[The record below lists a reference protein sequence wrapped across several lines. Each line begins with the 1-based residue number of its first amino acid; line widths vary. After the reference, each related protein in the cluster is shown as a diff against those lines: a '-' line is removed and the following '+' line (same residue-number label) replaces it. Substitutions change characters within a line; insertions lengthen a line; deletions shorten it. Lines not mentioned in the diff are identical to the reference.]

1 MLTPGGEKPMRRLLM
16 NVSCVSICLLFCLFV
31 IQPLPCNGDSFTEEK
46 EYSSVLQQE
55 VPPEILRFHVRADS
69 NNFSDQ
75 QVKNE
80 VAARILERYSS
91 AWRECGS
98 RAELNRLLAQEQEAI
113 TETARRVLQEQG
125 FEQHVAVRL
134 ERSTFPA
141 RLYEDNYYPPGEY
154 EALVVVLGAGQGENW
169 WCVIFPP
176 LCFNVFPAPACAS
189 DINDGC
195 VSEQKDQVLPAEGRD
210 SEQTDIGEAK
220 EENKWR
226 FWVVDY
232 FKQG

>member
-1 MLTPGGEKPMRRLLM
+1 MRQLFM
-16 NVSCVSICLLFCLFV
+16 NLSCASICLLFCLL
-31 IQPLPCNGDSFTEEK
+31 IIPPLPGNGDSFAAEK
-46 EYSSVLQQE
+46 EYSSDLQQE
-55 VPPEILRFHVRADS
+55 SPPEILRFHVRAAS
-69 NNFSDQ
+69 NNISDQ

-91 AWRECGS
+91 AWREVHS
-98 RAELNRLLAQEQEAI
+98 REELNRLLVEEQEAM

-125 FEQHVAVRL
+125 FEHDVAVRL

-141 RLYEDNYYPPGEY
+141 RLYEDKYYPPGEY
-154 EALVVVLGAGQGENW
+154 EALVVVLGAGKGENW

-176 LCFNVFPAPACAS
+176 LCFNVFPAPACTAE
-189 DINDGC
+189 INDRC
-195 VSEQKDQVLPAEGRD
+195 VSEQKDQVLPVEGRD
-210 SEQTDIGEAK
+210 SGQTDIEETN
-220 EENKWR
+220 EENIWR